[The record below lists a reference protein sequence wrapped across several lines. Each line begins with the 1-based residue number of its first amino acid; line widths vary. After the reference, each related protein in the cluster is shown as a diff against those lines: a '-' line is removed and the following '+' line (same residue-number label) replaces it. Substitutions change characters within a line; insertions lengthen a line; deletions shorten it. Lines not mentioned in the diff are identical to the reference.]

1 MVFPFLVIRLKSGMY
16 IQIPQK
22 KQIINADWLRWVGDD
37 MLSIYIVF
45 LISLRSTYGMQAYL
59 SAPPRYCG
67 VSRYIWI
74 TYSLLFKFTIYILS
88 FFVLFSLEYD

>member
-1 MVFPFLVIRLKSGMY
+1 MIFPFLVIRPKSGQY

-59 SAPPRYCG
+59 SAPPRS
-67 VSRYIWI
+67 VMSMKVR
-74 TYSLLFKFTIYILS
+74 
-88 FFVLFSLEYD
+88 

>member
-1 MVFPFLVIRLKSGMY
+1 MIFPFLVIRLKSGMY

-45 LISLRSTYGMQAYL
+45 LISLRSTYSMEAYL

-67 VSRYIWI
+67 VWEQHLIRY
-74 TYSLLFKFTIYILS
+74 TMYT
-88 FFVLFSLEYD
+88 DR

>member
-59 SAPPRYCG
+59 SAPPRYCS
-67 VSRYIWI
+67 VSCYIWSQGSRSPLLSTAMKYAGTI
-74 TYSLLFKFTIYILS
+74 SLH
-88 FFVLFSLEYD
+88 

>member
-1 MVFPFLVIRLKSGMY
+1 MIFPFLVIRPKSGMY

-74 TYSLLFKFTIYILS
+74 PCSLGSCIWKKYLL
-88 FFVLFSLEYD
+88 L